1 MNASLLRRKLT
12 YHLRRLGW
20 QGASGLVMIIAAV
33 VYASI
38 TLTAASIR
46 TERLD
51 QQLVEATARLNQAEE
66 SPATHKPTTPA
77 EQLLA
82 FYQEFPKGAAVP
94 DWLEK
99 IYAIANE
106 QKLALDV
113 GEYTLTKTQSG
124 RLDQFR
130 IALPVKGTY
139 PQIRKFIHAALSTA
153 PALALDGLYLKRDK
167 VGEGTVDAR
176 IVFLLYLEKGA

>member
-1 MNASLLRRKLT
+1 MNSVLLRRRSA
-12 YHLRRLGW
+12 YYLRRLGW
-20 QGASGLVMIIAAV
+20 QGLSGLTLIIAALV
-33 VYASI
+33 FASI
-38 TLTAASIR
+38 AYTSANNRS
-46 TERLD
+46 ERLER
-51 QQLVEATARLNQAEE
+51 QLVEASARLKQAEAD
-66 SPATHKPTTPA
+66 PATRKPTTPT

-82 FYQEFPKGAAVP
+82 FYQEFPKGASVP

-99 IYAIANE
+99 IYAIADE

-113 GEYTLTKTQSG
+113 GEYTLSKAQAG

-130 IALPVKGTY
+130 IAFPLKGTY
-139 PQIRKFIHAALSTA
+139 PQIRKFITAALSTA

-167 VGEGTVDAR
+167 VSEATVDAR